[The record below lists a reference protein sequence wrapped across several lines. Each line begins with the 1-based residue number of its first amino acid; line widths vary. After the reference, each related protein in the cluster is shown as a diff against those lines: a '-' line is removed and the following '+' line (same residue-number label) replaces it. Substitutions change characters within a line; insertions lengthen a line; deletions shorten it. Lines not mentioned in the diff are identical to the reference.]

1 MHKTAIALSLGALVA
16 STNSLADSDHNLAGH
31 GSSSHAPIGVM
42 GDHLHAKGE
51 WMLSLRAMNME
62 MEGLLED
69 RDSVNAED
77 VIKGGEYM
85 MAPTKMTMRGYMLGG
100 MFAPTDNVTMMAML
114 PYREKSMDMVMRHMM
129 PGAMPGMMMSHT
141 MMMDMETSGWGDLS
155 VGALV
160 RGWESRNH
168 SLHWN
173 LGLSLPTGSIDEKNN
188 GVIMP
193 YAMQLGSGTW
203 DAKLGATYNG
213 HNAGRISWGGQLLA
227 TVRSGE
233 NDYDYRLGN
242 EYEANAWA
250 AYSLH
255 PAVSLSARLK
265 GLSWDEIKGEDPEL
279 AMNMSTTADTANSGG
294 ERIDAIVGINTLV
307 TGGPLQGHRFAIEYG
322 VPVMQDLNGIQM
334 ETDSTLTV
342 GWQLAL

>member
-16 STNSLADSDHNLAGH
+16 STSSLADSDHNLAGH

-42 GDHLHAKGE
+42 GDHLHVKGE

-62 MEGLLED
+62 MEGLLEN

-77 VIKGGEYM
+77 VINGGEYM

-129 PGAMPGMMMSHT
+129 PGMMMSHT
-141 MMMDMETSGWGDLS
+141 MMMDMESSGWGDLS

-160 RGWESRNH
+160 RGWESKNH

-173 LGLSLPTGSIDEKNN
+173 LGLSLPTGSIDKKNN

-233 NDYDYRLGN
+233 NDRDYRLGN
-242 EYEANAWA
+242 EYEVNAWA
-250 AYSLH
+250 AYSFH

-294 ERIDAIVGINTLV
+294 ERVDAIVGINTLV

-334 ETDSTLTV
+334 EADSTLTV